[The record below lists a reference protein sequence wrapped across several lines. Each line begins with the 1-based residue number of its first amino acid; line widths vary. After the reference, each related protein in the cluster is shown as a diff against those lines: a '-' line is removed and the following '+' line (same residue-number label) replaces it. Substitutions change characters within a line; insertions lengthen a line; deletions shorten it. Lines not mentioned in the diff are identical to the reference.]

1 MTKLTLSQLS
11 GLLFRA
17 CDDLRGNMDAS
28 EYKEY
33 IFGMLFLKRLS
44 DLFDQEREQ
53 LAKDLKSRGM
63 SEKQIAAQLAN
74 PDKYTF
80 FVPERAY
87 WSKIRHLK
95 TNVGSGLNKALE
107 ALEDANV
114 EALQDVLKH
123 INFNRK
129 IGQRTLDDDTLAN
142 FVQNFE
148 KIPLRDENF
157 EFPDLLGAA
166 YEYLIKFFA
175 DSAGKKA
182 GEFYTPAD
190 VVRTLVEIVDPQP
203 HMSIYD
209 PTCGSGGMLIHT
221 RDYIR
226 ECGGNPKDLSLFG
239 QESIGTTWSICKM
252 NMLLHGISHADIRQE
267 DTIRR
272 PQHKAE
278 NSELKRYDRVLANPP
293 FSQNYIKKDIEY
305 PGRFAVWMPE
315 KGKKADLM
323 FVQHMLAVLKA
334 DGKMATIMPH
344 GVLFRGG
351 EEREARRHFIEKGW
365 LEAVIG
371 LPAGLFY
378 GTGIPACVLVMNK
391 KDAATRKHVFFI
403 NADREYRE
411 GKAQNFLRPEDISK
425 MVHVY
430 RERKNVEGYAR
441 LVPVSEIAAEDFNCN
456 IRRYVDNAPPAEPH
470 DVRAHLHGG
479 VPVVEID
486 ALHHFWKNYPG
497 LREQVF
503 VPRSSGSLSPWER
516 GGVRAEDPAS
526 GKHPTTP
533 VPPELL
539 RLART
544 LRHNSADAE
553 NLMWNLLRG
562 RQIAGAKFRRQHPLE
577 PYVLDFYCHELKLAI
592 ELDGGQHN
600 EPAGRAHD
608 KQRDGFVARQGIRTL
623 RFWNNQVLAET
634 EAVLEAVH
642 QAVVESEAAGPSSNR
657 PSPSPL
663 PEGEGIRSMP
673 DHRPLPEGES
683 KESDRSFVPLPGG
696 EGIRYPVP
704 SPLPSPSGRG
714 MGEGLYADF
723 APIVTDR
730 RALAE
735 LVKSDPGVA
744 KAHARFLE
752 TLELWWKEHLPLV
765 EALAPK
771 NGKRGNVYELRR
783 QLLVSIAQRFPS
795 PIGRGEGEG
804 QGEGAPGILT
814 EHQIRGALASY
825 FEFFKPEFK
834 SIAFSG
840 WGPELIPDDDILQS
854 QFPQILADMEQKRVR
869 LDELSALFAAAD
881 EEDYED
887 SDDSGVLPDSEVKAL
902 RADLKEA
909 KAQAKLM
916 KKEKRD
922 QPEFLVRTEAAEKR
936 LVRHKGLEDE
946 ERRLKADLRATE
958 KRKEELVAAA
968 RQKIDREE
976 ARRVILDRL
985 HRLLVQTYE
994 GYLRADQRACISAL
1008 ENLHAKYA
1016 VTAKAIEAKRD
1027 AEAAKLKAFLAE
1039 LGYE

>member
-11 GLLFRA
+11 SLLFRA
-17 CDDLRGNMDAS
+17 CDDLRGNMDPS

-33 IFGMLFLKRLS
+33 IFGMLFLKRMS

-63 SEKQIAAQLAN
+63 SEKQITAQLAN

-80 FVPERAY
+80 FVPERSH

-95 TNVGSGLNKALE
+95 TNVGTGLNKALE

-114 EALQDVLKH
+114 EALHDVLKGDH
-123 INFNRK
+123 INFNKK
-129 IGQRTLDDDTLAN
+129 IGQRTLGDDTLAN

-166 YEYLIKFFA
+166 YESLIKWFA

-190 VVRTLVEIVDPQP
+190 VVRTLVEIVDPKEG
-203 HMSIYD
+203 MSIYD
-209 PTCGSGGMLIHT
+209 PTCGSGGMLIQAA
-221 RDYIR
+221 DYIR
-226 ECGGNPKDLSLFG
+226 ECGGNPRNRSLFG
-239 QESIGTTWSICKM
+239 QESIGSTWSICKM
-252 NMLLHGISHADIRQE
+252 NMLLHGISDSDIRQE

-272 PQHKAE
+272 PQHKAD
-278 NSELKRYDRVLANPP
+278 NNELKRYDRVLANPP

-323 FVQHMLAVLKA
+323 FVQHMLAVLNTE
-334 DGKMATIMPH
+334 GKMATIMPH

-351 EEREARRHFIEKGW
+351 EEREARRHFLEKGW
-365 LEAVIG
+365 LEAIIG

-391 KDAATRKHVFFI
+391 KDAASRKHVFFI

-441 LVPVSEIAAEDFNCN
+441 LVPISEIAAEDYNCN
-456 IRRYVDNAPPAEPH
+456 IRRYVDNAPPPEPH

-497 LREQVF
+497 LRERVF
-503 VPRSSGSLSPWER
+503 VPR
-516 GGVRAEDPAS
+516 
-526 GKHPTTP
+526 
-533 VPPELL
+533 
-539 RLART
+539 
-544 LRHNSADAE
+544 
-553 NLMWNLLRG
+553 
-562 RQIAGAKFRRQHPLE
+562 AKDN
-577 PYVLDFYCHELKLAI
+577 V
-592 ELDGGQHN
+592 
-600 EPAGRAHD
+600 
-608 KQRDGFVARQGIRTL
+608 
-623 RFWNNQVLAET
+623 
-634 EAVLEAVH
+634 
-642 QAVVESEAAGPSSNR
+642 
-657 PSPSPL
+657 
-663 PEGEGIRSMP
+663 
-673 DHRPLPEGES
+673 
-683 KESDRSFVPLPGG
+683 
-696 EGIRYPVP
+696 
-704 SPLPSPSGRG
+704 
-714 MGEGLYADF
+714 YADF
-723 APIVTDR
+723 AAIVTDR

-744 KAHARFLE
+744 KAHARFVDK
-752 TLELWWKEHLPLV
+752 LELWWKENLSLI

-771 NGKRGNVYELRR
+771 NGKRGNVYDLRR
-783 QLLVSIAQRFPS
+783 QLLVSIAATFTKQHL
-795 PIGRGEGEG
+795 
-804 QGEGAPGILT
+804 LT
-814 EHQIRGALASY
+814 EHQVRGALASY

-854 QFPQILADMEQKRVR
+854 QFPEILADMEQKRLR
-869 LDELSALFAAAD
+869 LAELSALFAAAD
-881 EEDYED
+881 EEEYED

-902 RADLKEA
+902 RTELKDA
-909 KAQAKLM
+909 KAQGKLA
-916 KKEKRD
+916 KKEQRD
-922 QPEFLVRTEAAEKR
+922 QSQFITRAETAEKQ
-936 LVRHKGLEDE
+936 LTRHKGLEDE
-946 ERRLKADLRATE
+946 ERQLKADLRATE
-958 KRKEELVAAA
+958 KKKEELVAAA
-968 RQKIDREE
+968 REKINRDE

-985 HRLLVQTYE
+985 HRLLIQTYE
-994 GYLRADQRACISAL
+994 GYLRADQRACTVAL

-1016 VTAKAIEAKRD
+1016 VTAKVIEAKRD
-1027 AEAAKLKAFLAE
+1027 AEAAKLKTFLAE

>member
-11 GLLFRA
+11 SLLFRA

-33 IFGMLFLKRLS
+33 IFGMLFLKRMS

-53 LAKDLKSRGM
+53 LAKDLKVKGM
-63 SEKQIAAQLAN
+63 SDSKIAAQLAN

-80 FVPERAY
+80 FVPDRAH

-114 EALQDVLKH
+114 DALQDVLKH

-209 PTCGSGGMLIHT
+209 PTCGSGGMLIQT

-226 ECGGNPKDLSLFG
+226 ECGGDPRDLSLFG

-278 NSELKRYDRVLANPP
+278 NNELKRYDRVLANPP

-351 EEREARRHFIEKGW
+351 EEKEARKHFIEKGW

-391 KDAATRKHVFFI
+391 KDAAARKHVFFI

-441 LVPVSEIAAEDFNCN
+441 LVPVSEIAEEDYNCN
-456 IRRYVDNAPPAEPH
+456 IRRYVDNAPPPEPH

-497 LREQVF
+497 LSERVF
-503 VPRSSGSLSPWER
+503 VPR
-516 GGVRAEDPAS
+516 A
-526 GKHPTTP
+526 K
-533 VPPELL
+533 
-539 RLART
+539 
-544 LRHNSADAE
+544 E
-553 NLMWNLLRG
+553 NL
-562 RQIAGAKFRRQHPLE
+562 
-577 PYVLDFYCHELKLAI
+577 Y
-592 ELDGGQHN
+592 
-600 EPAGRAHD
+600 
-608 KQRDGFVARQGIRTL
+608 
-623 RFWNNQVLAET
+623 
-634 EAVLEAVH
+634 
-642 QAVVESEAAGPSSNR
+642 S
-657 PSPSPL
+657 
-663 PEGEGIRSMP
+663 
-673 DHRPLPEGES
+673 
-683 KESDRSFVPLPGG
+683 
-696 EGIRYPVP
+696 
-704 SPLPSPSGRG
+704 
-714 MGEGLYADF
+714 DF
-723 APIVTDR
+723 APVVIDR

-744 KAHARFLE
+744 KAHARFVE
-752 TLELWWKEHLPLV
+752 KLELWWKEHLPLI

-783 QLLVSIAQRFPS
+783 QLLVSIAATFAKQHL
-795 PIGRGEGEG
+795 
-804 QGEGAPGILT
+804 LT

-854 QFPQILADMEQKRVR
+854 QFPQILADMEQKRLR
-869 LDELSALFAAAD
+869 LAELSALFAAAD

-887 SDDSGVLPDSEVKAL
+887 SDDTGVLPDSEVKTLKAEI
-902 RADLKEA
+902 KEA
-909 KAQAKLM
+909 KAQIKLAKN
-916 KKEKRD
+916 EKRD
-922 QPEFLVRTEAAEKR
+922 QSKFIACAEATEKR
-936 LVRHKGLEDE
+936 LARHNALEDE
-946 ERRLKADLRATE
+946 ERQLNADLRATE
-958 KRKEELVAAA
+958 KKKEELVTAA
-968 RQKIDREE
+968 REKIDRDE

-994 GYLRADQRACISAL
+994 SYLRADQRTCLAAL

-1027 AEAAKLKAFLAE
+1027 GEAMKLKKFLAE

>member
-11 GLLFRA
+11 SLLFRA

-33 IFGMLFLKRLS
+33 IFGMLFLKRMS

-53 LAKDLKSRGM
+53 LAKELKAKGM
-63 SEKQIAAQLAN
+63 SESKIAAQIAN

-80 FVPERAY
+80 FVPEGAR
-87 WSKIRHLK
+87 WLKIRHLK

-114 EALQDVLKH
+114 DALQDVLKH

-209 PTCGSGGMLIHT
+209 PTCGSGGMLIQT

-226 ECGGNPKDLSLFG
+226 ECGGNPKDVSFFG

-252 NMLLHGISHADIRQE
+252 NMLLHGISDADIRQE

-278 NSELKRYDRVLANPP
+278 SNELKRYDRVLANPP

-351 EEREARRHFIEKGW
+351 EEREARKYFIERGW
-365 LEAVIG
+365 LDAVIG

-391 KDAATRKHVFFI
+391 KDAASRKHVFFI

-456 IRRYVDNAPPAEPH
+456 IRRYVDNAPPPEPH

-497 LREQVF
+497 LRERVF
-503 VPRSSGSLSPWER
+503 VPRTK
-516 GGVRAEDPAS
+516 D
-526 GKHPTTP
+526 
-533 VPPELL
+533 
-539 RLART
+539 
-544 LRHNSADAE
+544 N
-553 NLMWNLLRG
+553 
-562 RQIAGAKFRRQHPLE
+562 I
-577 PYVLDFYCHELKLAI
+577 Y
-592 ELDGGQHN
+592 
-600 EPAGRAHD
+600 
-608 KQRDGFVARQGIRTL
+608 
-623 RFWNNQVLAET
+623 
-634 EAVLEAVH
+634 
-642 QAVVESEAAGPSSNR
+642 
-657 PSPSPL
+657 
-663 PEGEGIRSMP
+663 
-673 DHRPLPEGES
+673 
-683 KESDRSFVPLPGG
+683 SDFVP
-696 EGIRYPVP
+696 V
-704 SPLPSPSGRG
+704 
-714 MGEGLYADF
+714 
-723 APIVTDR
+723 VTDR

-735 LVKSDPGVA
+735 LVKNDPGVA
-744 KAHARFLE
+744 KAHTRFVE
-752 TLELWWKEHLPLV
+752 KLELWWKEHLPLV
-765 EALAPK
+765 EAIAPK

-783 QLLVSIAQRFPS
+783 QLLVSVAATFAKQTL
-795 PIGRGEGEG
+795 
-804 QGEGAPGILT
+804 LT

-825 FEFFKPEFK
+825 FELFKPEFK

-854 QFPQILADMEQKRVR
+854 QFPDILAQMEQKRLR
-869 LDELSALFAAAD
+869 LAELSALFAAAD

-887 SDDSGVLPDSEVKAL
+887 SDDIGVLPDSEVKAL
-902 RADLKEA
+902 RAELKES
-909 KAQAKLM
+909 KAQGKLA
-916 KKEKRD
+916 KKEHRD
-922 QPEFLVRTEAAEKR
+922 QSEFIARAEAAEKR
-936 LVRHKGLEDE
+936 LVRHKVLEDE
-946 ERRLKADLRATE
+946 ERQLNADLRATE
-958 KRKEELVAAA
+958 KKKEELVTAA
-968 RQKIDREE
+968 REKIDRDE

-985 HRLLVQTYE
+985 HRLLIRTYE
-994 GYLRADQRACISAL
+994 GYLRADQRACTAAL

-1016 VTAKAIEAKRD
+1016 VTAKAIEGKRN
-1027 AEAAKLKAFLAE
+1027 AEEEKLKAFLAE